1 MTRMFLLAAAL
12 LAPLSVAAQ
21 QQPQPQPRL
30 IGEFNDWT
38 AAALGSGAQQ
48 ICYAFTRPQG
58 TSQNA
63 PPNRGLVMLTVTH
76 RPEGRDQIALRAG
89 YAYPRDATVEVS
101 VGTTNFEFFTA
112 GSDAFAR
119 EAAPVI
125 AAFRRGATATASGP
139 APQGRTGR
147 VADTFSL
154 RGFTAAHEAIS
165 RECPAA
171 RR

>member
-1 MTRMFLLAAAL
+1 MTA
-12 LAPLSVAAQ
+12 AAQ
-21 QQPQPQPRL
+21 QPPQPQPRL

-38 AAALGSGAQQ
+38 AAALGTGAQQ

-58 TSQNA
+58 NSQNA

-89 YAYPRDATVEVS
+89 YAYPRNATVEVT
-101 VGTTNFEFFTA
+101 VGPANFEFFTA
-112 GSDAFAR
+112 GNDAFAR
-119 EAAPVI
+119 EAPPVI
-125 AAFRRGATATASGP
+125 AAFRRGLTAAARGP

-147 VADTFSL
+147 VTDTFSL
-154 RGFTAAHEAIS
+154 RGFTAAYEAIS
-165 RECPAA
+165 RECPPA